1 MSNGAAAAIALHPDR
16 SAALDLVRVQ
26 RTAHAD
32 ALDAEIARAAG
43 TYPDGTTPTT
53 SPSASAAPTAPAPPP
68 TLDQLRA
75 ELAESQ
81 RSAADSARTLSGYRA
96 GLSASISAACATY
109 LAVVLS

>member
-1 MSNGAAAAIALHPDR
+1 
-16 SAALDLVRVQ
+16 
-26 RTAHAD
+26 
-32 ALDAEIARAAG
+32 
-43 TYPDGTTPTT
+43 
-53 SPSASAAPTAPAPPP
+53 
-68 TLDQLRA
+68 LDQLRA